1 MGKDTSDKW
10 VLETVKGV
18 KIDVNN
24 VKKVPLNDQSFSENF
39 SQTVISLIGKKN
51 QSTIKE
57 KCNYW
62 SKWNGIRL
70 SFSSISKRKERQQS
84 QVDIEP

>member
-70 SFSSISKRKERQQS
+70 SFSNISKRKERQQL